1 MTKNLI
7 VLFLLILTASPVQ
20 AKHRHKEKEYQEQ
33 WCAEAGGITEVVLD
47 DGARVDCLTDEYA
60 IEFDFAPKWAEAIGQ
75 ALYYA
80 EKTGRKPGVVLI
92 LEGDADQSRF
102 TDRLDTV
109 ATPRGIRVWTM
120 KEAGLKTVAPFYQTY
135 FDVFP
140 TNPVFSR

>member
-1 MTKNLI
+1 MLQSSVALI
-7 VLFLLILTASPVQ
+7 ILLLLSVTAS
-20 AKHRHKEKEYQEQ
+20 AGHLHKEKEYQKQ
-33 WCAEAGGITEVVLD
+33 WCAEAGGITEFVLD

-102 TDRLDTV
+102 TDRLKVV
-109 ATPRGIRVWTM
+109 AGPRTIRTWTM
-120 KEAGLKTVAPFYQTY
+120 KEAGLKTVA
-135 FDVFP
+135 V
-140 TNPVFSR
+140 R